1 MLPSSTTVPDR
12 SNGSRGKMGGYGDD
26 QAYAFLVR
34 DVRVSGSLRARGR
47 GSVRVYRISAINRP
61 RLGTSSLLK
70 MERRCFFTVS
80 TLKPASSAIS

>member
-12 SNGSRGKMGGYGDD
+12 SNGSRVKTGDMVMTKPMHS
-26 QAYAFLVR
+26 LCVM
-34 DVRVSGSLRARGR
+34 SGFQGVFARGR